1 MDKNKI
7 KASEALVMLKKGNE
21 RFASNTLQ
29 HPNLDDARR
38 RMLAEGQAPHTVV
51 LTCSDSRIL
60 PDLIFDQGLGDLFV
74 IRVAGNVAKDKVLGS
89 IEYAV
94 ANLGSKLVVVLGHE
108 ACGAVTAA
116 LEPKE
121 QIGHI
126 GAILEEL
133 KPAVYMARQQPG
145 DLLENAIKNNAIITR
160 ERVRDSLPILNKAIK
175 EDGLKVVSAYYSLAT
190 GQVDWL
196 D

>member
-1 MDKNKI
+1 MDKNKVE
-7 KASEALVMLKKGNE
+7 APEALIMLKNGND
-21 RFASNTLQ
+21 RFVSNTLQ

-38 RMLAEGQAPHTVV
+38 RMLAKGQAPHTVV

-160 ERVRDSLPILNKAIK
+160 ERVHDSLPILNKAIK
-175 EDGLKVVSAYYSLAT
+175 EDGLKVVSAYYSLQT

>member
-1 MDKNKI
+1 MDKNKVL
-7 KASEALVMLKKGNE
+7 AHEALEMLKLGNQ
-21 RFASNTLQ
+21 RFVTNTLD

-38 RMLAEGQAPHTVV
+38 RMLATGQAPHTVV

-94 ANLGSKLVVVLGHE
+94 ANLGSKLVVILGHE
-108 ACGAVTAA
+108 SCGAVTAA
-116 LEPKE
+116 LEPME

-133 KPAVYMARQQPG
+133 KPAVYMARNQPG

-175 EDGLKVVSAYYSLAT
+175 EDGLVVVSAYYSLQT
-190 GQVDWL
+190 GEVHWL